1 MNVGVPDFS
10 KKSYLKKT
18 NFLKNSKVWGNFAEK
33 NLNILKMNVAT
44 LIFYYSSRQVSF
56 LATFWYA
63 WNVILTE
70 VITMKKCTTR
80 KVLKPL

>member
-44 LIFYYSSRQVSF
+44 LICYYSSR
-56 LATFWYA
+56 
-63 WNVILTE
+63 
-70 VITMKKCTTR
+70 
-80 KVLKPL
+80 